1 MIFIA
6 VIGVLLTTIIALRF
20 LRKDKL
26 LCWAEKEE
34 EKKVDETANPIW
46 KLNGTTPTDPLQ
58 SGRGM

>member
-34 EKKVDETANPIW
+34 EKKVDETA